1 MPSVVLF
8 HYGGGY
14 PLREDQGLVQAGPS
28 LLANVGIPVS
38 QPSISLLRQQ
48 LRSHGWPEQGVL
60 VHYTDPF
67 LLSSSPLRG
76 LRQWNGP
83 RLLACGDLHHGPAP
97 VDTLAAYLKQEPH
110 DAVLLMFNPAWLDE
124 VRQRLSV
131 PVHSCPPSFFRYP
144 KAERLSA
151 PTLNL
156 LHVGTLGPHHSR
168 RREVVESLIQRK
180 RIAFRHFTTSSAQ
193 QAAEL
198 YAGSAVALNVP
209 LNNDLNHRFFEI
221 MAAGVPQIV
230 LANPALVGPHRELA
244 SRPDVFWAKD
254 VQQVEAIAEQLLSDP
269 VALGAIPVDPPPY
282 QPLPKLLK
290 QVFGYAL
297 VPIG

>member
-1 MPSVVLF
+1 M
-8 HYGGGY
+8 
-14 PLREDQGLVQAGPS
+14 
-28 LLANVGIPVS
+28 
-38 QPSISLLRQQ
+38 
-48 LRSHGWPEQGVL
+48 
-60 VHYTDPF
+60 
-67 LLSSSPLRG
+67 
-76 LRQWNGP
+76 
-83 RLLACGDLHHGPAP
+83 ACGDLHHGPAP
-97 VDTLAAYLKQEPH
+97 IDTLAAYLQQEPH
-110 DAVLLMFNPAWLDE
+110 DAVLLTFNPAWLDE

-151 PTLNL
+151 PTLHL

-168 RREVVESLIQRK
+168 RREVVESLLQRQQ
-180 RIAFRHFTTSSAQ
+180 IAFRHLTTSSAQ

-198 YAGSAVALNVP
+198 YAASAVALNVP

-244 SRPDVFWAKD
+244 SRPDVFWAND
-254 VQQVEAIAEQLLSDP
+254 VQQVEAIAEKLLADP

-282 QPLPKLLK
+282 QPLLKLLK